1 MIIVSYSNNHKAKEA
16 DMTIYC
22 GIDLHTKKSQLCII
36 DADGEK
42 VKEGNLDNDLSV
54 ILKFLE
60 PFGNDIHIA
69 IECTINWYWIVDG
82 LKNKGYDV
90 RLAHTL
96 GLYMITGAKVKTDR
110 RDAFKLAKL
119 LRMGELPEAYIY
131 PKEKRPLRD
140 FLRRRAGLVHERAEC
155 YSSLRVQ
162 FIKYNLNTMSSEGL
176 KKLLTSDIDIMPMPQ
191 EVKDYCVMILERIDL
206 LSRQIEEMDTRLK
219 DITLEDPKFK
229 LLLTLPGVMYVLGL
243 TIYYEI
249 GDIGRFR
256 DARQFASYCRLVP
269 GISQSATTV
278 KRGKGKKQGN
288 HYLKLAFTQAANIAV
303 RYYPTLKK
311 FRDKH
316 ANRRKGNAATMV
328 ANCILAHKIAN
339 ATFHMLKEGVPFD
352 EAKLFG

>member
-1 MIIVSYSNNHKAKEA
+1 VILVLYSKNHKAKEA
-16 DMTIYC
+16 AMTFYC
-22 GIDLHTKKSQLCII
+22 GIDLHSKKSQMCII
-36 DADGEK
+36 DKEGKK
-42 VKEGNLDNDLSV
+42 VKEGNLDNDLSL
-54 ILKFLE
+54 IFEFLK
-60 PFGNDIHIA
+60 PFGKDVHVA

-82 LKNKGYDV
+82 LKEEGYDV

-119 LRMGELPEAYIY
+119 LRMGELPESYIY

-140 FLRRRAGLVHERAEC
+140 LLRRRAGLVQQRAEC

-162 FIKYNLNTMSSEGL
+162 FMKYNLNTMSGNDV
-176 KKLLTSDIDIMPMPQ
+176 KQLLPTDIYIMPIPQ
-191 EVKDYCVMILERIDL
+191 ELKDYCVMILDRIDL
-206 LSRQIEEMDTRLK
+206 LSSQIKQLDTRLK
-219 DITLEDPKFK
+219 DVTVEDPRFK

-269 GISQSATTV
+269 GISQSSGTV
-278 KRGKGKKQGN
+278 KRSKGKKQGN
-288 HYLKLAFTQAANIAV
+288 HYLKFAFTQAASIAV
-303 RYYPTLKK
+303 RYYPKLRK

-316 ANRRKGNAATMV
+316 ANRRKGKVATMV
-328 ANCILAHKIAN
+328 ANCIMAHKIGN

-352 EAKLFG
+352 EEKLFG